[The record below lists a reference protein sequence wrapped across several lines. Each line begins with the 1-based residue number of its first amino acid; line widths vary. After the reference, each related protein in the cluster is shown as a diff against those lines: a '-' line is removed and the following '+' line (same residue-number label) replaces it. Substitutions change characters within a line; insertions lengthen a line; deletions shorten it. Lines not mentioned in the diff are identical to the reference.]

1 VLNAL
6 RPIVYAQLSP
16 ERLAVRDVR
25 TGRAYAAP
33 PICAVLPG
41 PLRRVVAV
49 GQEARIASAGRPLH
63 IVNPFEHP
71 RVLVADVALAGQ
83 VLAGFLARLWPLRFL
98 PRRPVLVLHPRV
110 DPAGGFAPLEI
121 RALHEIGRGAGAA
134 RVLVWHGRD
143 LLDRELRA
151 LDLRSGG
158 RLLE

>member
-1 VLNAL
+1 MLQAL
-6 RPIVYAQLSP
+6 RPTVYAQLSP

-41 PLRRVVAV
+41 PLRRVVEV
-49 GQEARIASAGRPLH
+49 GQEARTASADRPLH
-63 IVNPFEHP
+63 VVNPFEHP
-71 RVLVADVALAGQ
+71 RTLVADVTLAQQ
-83 VLAGFLARLWPLRFL
+83 VLEGFLARLWPLRFV
-98 PRRPVLVLHPRV
+98 PRRPVLVLHPRI

-121 RALHEIGRGAGAA
+121 RALHEIGRGAGAS

-143 LLDRELRA
+143 LLDRELRV